1 MPEPLL
7 RVFVLLSQQP
17 RRNEEGRGGVGREGG
32 EAKGTHA
39 LQRSHP
45 EMGFHWYT
53 CFCLQLR
60 FPVTNPTTLNPTS
73 SDTYYETCSHIS
85 PET

>member
-7 RVFVLLSQQP
+7 RVFVFLSQQP

-45 EMGFHWYT
+45 EMGLVH
-53 CFCLQLR
+53 LL
-60 FPVTNPTTLNPTS
+60 L
-73 SDTYYETCSHIS
+73 S
-85 PET
+85 PAQIPCHQPHYPESNIQ